1 MFFLNQWGAK
11 LMIDFLRVVGF
22 TLCMKKI
29 LAGYK
34 ICKLQKCLARLEIL
48 EFSFI
53 NNCTFAFKV
62 AQTKFLFFET

>member
-22 TLCMKKI
+22 TPCMKKI

-34 ICKLQKCLARLEIL
+34 ICKLQKCLAQMEIL
-48 EFSFI
+48 EFS
-53 NNCTFAFKV
+53 NNCIFAFKV
-62 AQTKFLFFET
+62 AQTNFLIFET